1 MAELLHRAASES
13 ALLSAW
19 REVQENDLADGK
31 VNQQVA
37 DYARGVLGRLAAL
50 SQALRTGTW
59 APSPV
64 YAMEIDKRSGG
75 KRLLAVPAVEDRVVE
90 RALMEVVDDHIDAVL
105 LPWSYAY
112 RKGLSVADA
121 LHDLAAARD
130 EGARWVVR
138 ADIKDCFEQVPR
150 WPTLTRLREIV
161 PDAELCHLIG
171 RLVNRHGVGPAA
183 RRIRPGRGLHQGSS
197 LSPSLTNLYLDSFDR
212 DLLRVGHRVLRYSD
226 DFAVPVATHSE
237 GEKVLSLAG
246 EALKRLDLEL
256 NDSKSRIES
265 FDEGVDFLGKITTSR
280 SGTHTP
286 TRVSP
291 LESTVYITEPGAS
304 LRTKGSRL
312 RVMRR
317 DKQLLAVPLNR
328 VRQVVCAAPATLTTP
343 FSARRW
349 STALMSFSPRRT
361 GSSSAASTARTG
373 RMSNS
378 ATPSTVLPTGTRRSW
393 TWRGSFRRR
402 KDRQHA
408 HMSPARCTS
417 RAPGADRAHG
427 SPTPRG
433 PQERAAGRVPSGA
446 HGRRR
451 RGIP

>member
-1 MAELLHRAASES
+1 M
-13 ALLSAW
+13 
-19 REVQENDLADGK
+19 
-31 VNQQVA
+31 
-37 DYARGVLGRLAAL
+37 
-50 SQALRTGTW
+50 
-59 APSPV
+59 
-64 YAMEIDKRSGG
+64 
-75 KRLLAVPAVEDRVVE
+75 
-90 RALMEVVDDHIDAVL
+90 
-105 LPWSYAY
+105 
-112 RKGLSVADA
+112 
-121 LHDLAAARD
+121 
-130 EGARWVVR
+130 
-138 ADIKDCFEQVPR
+138 
-150 WPTLTRLREIV
+150 TRLREIV

-286 TRVSP
+286 THVSP

-328 VRQVVCAAPATLTTP
+328 VRQVVCAAPDHSVPPQGAG
-343 FSARRW
+343 AR
-349 STALMSFSPRRT
+349 
-361 GSSSAASTARTG
+361 
-373 RMSNS
+373 
-378 ATPSTVLPTGTRRSW
+378 
-393 TWRGSFRRR
+393 
-402 KDRQHA
+402 H
-408 HMSPARCTS
+408 
-417 RAPGADRAHG
+417 
-427 SPTPRG
+427 
-433 PQERAAGRVPSGA
+433 
-446 HGRRR
+446 
-451 RGIP
+451 